1 MIAKCMMTIGKLAVT
16 KRDDIDPLVKQ
27 DLIEEFDDLPS
38 LIYGFP
44 QMQHGIQP
52 DSEAA
57 ATVLQPDP
65 HGIGQDSLSQHDYS
79 LSQHDDS
86 VSQHDDSLSQHD
98 DSLSQHDDSVSQ
110 PDDSLS
116 KHDDSMSQ
124 HEDSDLQTTL
134 RKKSWRSRL
143 ESIRCRFTRLLRRPT
158 RSTTSQG

>member
-1 MIAKCMMTIGKLAVT
+1 MMTIGKLALT

-38 LIYGFP
+38 LIYGLP
-44 QMQHGIQP
+44 QMQHGILP
-52 DSEAA
+52 DTEAA

-65 HGIGQDSLSQHDYS
+65 RGIGQESMSQHDYS

-86 VSQHDDSLSQHD
+86 VSQRDH
-98 DSLSQHDDSVSQ
+98 SLSQHDDSVSQ

-116 KHDDSMSQ
+116 QHDDSMSQ
-124 HEDSDLQTTL
+124 HEDSNLQTPL